1 MKSPFYLFLYFPR
14 ALGRWGKVAQEKFS
28 SCPAS
33 VAWRGKGQRL
43 GKDRLAAC
51 EEVPGWWV
59 TSLACL
65 VPPSAADRHAFC
77 FPAGEN
83 FWPVWKWPPGQLDS
97 VHGFSG
103 RHLFEPNHVANVSC
117 LYREDAL
124 GNLRL

>member
-65 VPPSAADRHAFC
+65 VPPSAADRHAFASPQVKT
-77 FPAGEN
+77 FGPFG
-83 FWPVWKWPPGQLDS
+83 
-97 VHGFSG
+97 SG
-103 RHLFEPNHVANVSC
+103 HQDNLT
-117 LYREDAL
+117 LYMDL
-124 GNLRL
+124 VDGIFLNQIMLQM